1 VAQASTQTGTRTRQ
15 DPADAARAVG
25 LRYIS
30 GDEPGITRQKSGKGF
45 TYRSPEGETIK
56 DRDVR
61 RRIESLVIPP
71 AWTDVWICADPEG
84 HLQATGRDDR
94 GRKQYR
100 YHPRF
105 REAQDVAK
113 FSRLAMFGLS
123 LSRIRTRVE
132 GDLTHEGLP
141 RRRVLAA
148 AVRILDRHPI
158 RVGNE
163 RYARDN
169 DSYGLTTMRN
179 RHVELGEGGRIAFRF
194 RGKSGKDHSVGIHD
208 DELSR
213 VIAACSELPGAELFQ
228 YVDEQGVN
236 RTLESDDVNEYLQ
249 EVTGYDI
256 TAKDFRTWTGTL
268 RAVTVLD
275 ELGYP
280 ETKKERKQRLV
291 QAVKFVAADLGNTPA
306 TCRSF
311 YIHPGVL
318 LAYEEGSLE
327 ALLQEADSV
336 PDPENAQGLEH
347 DELRV
352 MALLPWLEAA
362 LES

>member
-1 VAQASTQTGTRTRQ
+1 LTQVSTNSGTRTRQ
-15 DPADAARAVG
+15 DPADAARGAG
-25 LRYIS
+25 LRYVS
-30 GDEPGITRQKSGKGF
+30 ADEPGISRQKNGKGF
-45 TYRSPEGETIK
+45 TYRGPSGETIK
-56 DRDVR
+56 DRAVR

-123 LSRIRTRVE
+123 LSRIRARVE
-132 GDLTHEGLP
+132 ADLAEEGLP
-141 RRRVLAA
+141 HRRVLAA

-179 RHVELGEGGRIAFRF
+179 RHVEVGEGGRIAFRF
-194 RGKSGKDHSVGIHD
+194 RGKSGKDHCVGIHD
-208 DELSR
+208 DELAR
-213 VIAACSELPGAELFQ
+213 VVAECSELPGAELFQ
-228 YVDEQGVN
+228 YLDEQGVK
-236 RTLESDDVNEYLQ
+236 RTIQSDDVNEYLQ
-249 EVTGYDI
+249 EVSGYDY

-268 RAVTVLD
+268 RAVAVLD

-280 ETKKERKQRLV
+280 ETKTERKKRLV

-318 LAYEEGSLE
+318 LAYEEGTLE
-327 ALLQEADSV
+327 ALLQEADAS
-336 PDPENAQGLEH
+336 PEPENSQKLEH